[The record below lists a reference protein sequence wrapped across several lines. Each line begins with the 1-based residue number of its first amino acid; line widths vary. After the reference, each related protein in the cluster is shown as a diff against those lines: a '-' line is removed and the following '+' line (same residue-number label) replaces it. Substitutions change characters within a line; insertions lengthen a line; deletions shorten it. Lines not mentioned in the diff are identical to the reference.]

1 MKQCSTCR
9 TTYTDDSLR
18 FCLADGGTLISI
30 EDEQATLVS
39 PKNDPFRVDIGST
52 SHRPAAGT
60 VTPEPSKPSTMKIVM
75 VIGLF
80 GVLIVGA
87 AIVAAALIYV
97 NKDKRAENVLPTPA
111 VSNISST
118 PDAEKQKLQDQL
130 ANIQRQL
137 DEQQKSADKNSTP
150 ASPNPPATPR
160 PDSTGFV
167 TARVNSPGD
176 GFLALR
182 DKPHSGLGN
191 RLAKIPHGATVM
203 IENCGPLQQRLGG
216 RIGRWCMV
224 TWNNQTGYVFDAFL
238 DRQ

>member
-18 FCLADGGTLISI
+18 FCLADGGTLVSI
-30 EDEQATLVS
+30 PDEEATLVS
-39 PKNDPFRVDIGST
+39 PKNDPFRVDIET
-52 SHRPAAGT
+52 SARRTEP
-60 VTPEPSKPSTMKIVM
+60 VTQESSKPSTTKIVL

-97 NKDKRAENVLPTPA
+97 NKDKRAENVLPTPTVA
-111 VSNISST
+111 NASPT

-137 DEQQKSADKNSTP
+137 DEKKSADKNT
-150 ASPNPPATPR
+150 PATPAT
-160 PDSTGFV
+160 PKTDTTGFV

-182 DKPHSGLGN
+182 DKPHAGFGN
-191 RLAKIPHGATVM
+191 RLAKIPHGATVT

>member
-1 MKQCSTCR
+1 LVSI
-9 TTYTDDSLR
+9 
-18 FCLADGGTLISI
+18 AD
-30 EDEQATLVS
+30 EEATLVS
-39 PKNDPFRVDIGST
+39 PKNDQFRVDIGSS
-52 SHRPAAGT
+52 SHRPAVAT
-60 VTPEPSKPSTMKIVM
+60 VTPESSKPSTMKIVM
-75 VIGLF
+75 VMGLF

-97 NKDKRAENVLPTPA
+97 NKDKKIANTSPTP
-111 VSNISST
+111 VSLANTSST

-137 DEQQKSADKNSTP
+137 DEQQKSTDKNSTP
-150 ASPNPPATPR
+150 APPNTPATPKT
-160 PDSTGFV
+160 DTTGFV

-182 DKPHSGLGN
+182 DKPHAAFGN

-216 RIGRWCMV
+216 RVGRWCMV